1 MKRFVRIALLAFI
14 VPACIVPVGVFAQA
28 DLQPVAIVKLAKTEP
43 ITVRQYRSELAKM
56 EAQAKRALTDEEK
69 RQVLDLMIDERL
81 VLQAADRDRITVT
94 ENEVSQNVQQ
104 MRLMMSQQLGREMT
118 QAEFESALKSEGG
131 IDFATYKE
139 GIRKQLI
146 AQKYLMTKKR
156 ADFEAM
162 KAPSAEE
169 IQTAYEL
176 NQTKLVRPHT
186 VKASMIL
193 VPPDGSADGQQ
204 KARALSEKLA
214 AEIGKD
220 PAVFDQVALRART
233 PDSGYQADTG
243 AIVPRIPEV
252 YDMFGSSFVTKLFAL
267 RIDEVST
274 VVETPRGFVIAKPIE
289 IYGQKLLSLDDPYQ
303 PGGRA
308 TVREYLGN
316 QLLQKK
322 QSAVLEKATRDLLDE
337 LRKGTPYQIFEKNLS
352 L

>member
-1 MKRFVRIALLAFI
+1 MKRFVRTALMAF
-14 VPACIVPVGVFAQA
+14 VVAACIVPAGVFAQA

-56 EAQAKRALTDEEK
+56 EAQAKRALTGEEK

-81 VLQAADRDRITVT
+81 VLQAAERDRVAVT
-94 ENEVSQNVQQ
+94 DNEVNQQVQQ
-104 MRLMMSQQLGREMT
+104 MRMMMSQQLGRELT
-118 QAEFESALKSEGG
+118 QKEFETALKNEAG
-131 IDFATYKE
+131 IDYATYKE
-139 GIRKQLI
+139 GIKKQLI
-146 AQKYLMTKKR
+146 AQKYLMSKKR

-162 KAPSAEE
+162 KPPSAEE
-169 IQTAYEL
+169 IQSAFEL
-176 NQTKLVRPHT
+176 NQTKLVRPYT

-193 VPPDGSADGQQ
+193 VQPDGSADGQK
-204 KARALSEKLA
+204 KARDLADKLA

-220 PAVFDQVALRART
+220 PTVFDQVALRSRT
-233 PDSGYQADTG
+233 PNAGYQADTG

-252 YDMFGSSFVTKLFAL
+252 HDMFGSTFVTKLFAL

-274 VVETPRGFVIAKPIE
+274 VVETPRGFIIAKPIE
-289 IYGQKLLSLDDPYQ
+289 IYGQKMLTLDDPYQ
-303 PGGRA
+303 PGARA

-322 QSAVLEKATRDLLDE
+322 QAAVLEKATRDLMDE